1 MTAHI
6 VVLSNLKDADKLQE
20 YGAAA
25 AQTISNFGGTL
36 EKGALSILCGD
47 DSHERL
53 AVLQFPDI
61 DTAKNW
67 YNSDEYQGL
76 VPLREQA
83 MEAVFMLIEP
93 D

>member
-6 VVLSNLKDADKLQE
+6 VVLSNVKDADKLQE

-25 AQTISNFGGTL
+25 AATISSFGGTL
-36 EKGALSILCGD
+36 EKGALSVLCGD

-67 YNSDEYQGL
+67 YNSEEYQAL
-76 VPLREQA
+76 VPLREQG
-83 MEAVFMLIEP
+83 MDAVFMLIEP

>member
-1 MTAHI
+1 MTAYV

-20 YGAAA
+20 YGSAAE
-25 AQTISNFGGTL
+25 QTISSFGGTL
-36 EKGALSILCGD
+36 TKGSLSILCGND
-47 DSHERL
+47 PHERL

-67 YNSDEYQGL
+67 YNSEEYQAL

-83 MEAVFMLIEP
+83 MEAVFMLSGE
-93 D
+93 